1 MATKRSPEMVLA
13 GFYLA
18 KFGRPTEKGTLPPGR
33 LGTDHWNSA
42 FLVFYAALGEGRTP
56 STFLNS
62 LKNARDLFDGHV
74 DSGRVGWRQ
83 DGPQRKPL
91 ALTSEAERIFRRWDA
106 ATEVQVWEAIEPYAD
121 LGAGAAPR
129 SVVRD
134 LEAEIDPAS
143 RGLTARTE
151 GGEMLVVS
159 VRKERDPRLRG
170 EALAFHGHKCAVC
183 GFDFGA
189 VYGKWGEGFAEVHHR
204 QPLGDGPAGERETD
218 PRTDLIVLCANCHR
232 MTHRTKGKCLSVA
245 ELRARI
251 DWRALNR
258 WASSARY

>member
-18 KFGRPTEKGTLPPGR
+18 KFGRQSDKGTLPPGR

-42 FLVFYAALGEGRTP
+42 YLVFYAALGDGRTP
-56 STFLNS
+56 STFHLS
-62 LKNARDLFDGHV
+62 LRNARDLFDGHV
-74 DSGRVGWRQ
+74 ASGRIGWRQ
-83 DGPQRKPL
+83 DGPQRIPL
-91 ALTSEAERIFRRWDA
+91 ALTREAARIFGRWNNASEAE
-106 ATEVQVWEAIEPYAD
+106 VWEAIAPFAD
-121 LGAGAAPR
+121 LGAGSIPR

-143 RGLTARTE
+143 RGLKARTE
-151 GGEMLVVS
+151 GGEKLVVS
-159 VRKERDPRLRG
+159 MRKERDPRLRA
-170 EALAFHGHKCAVC
+170 EALAFHGYTCAVC

-204 QPLGDGPAGERETD
+204 EPLGGGALGERETD

-232 MTHRTKGKCLSVA
+232 MTHRTKGKCLTVE

-251 DWRALNR
+251 DWDALAR
-258 WASSARY
+258 WATRPR